1 MKQMPVRENRAA
13 SDHSMQKAIN
23 STTAAYYLT
32 WEIMNM
38 KGNAIVSEKH
48 LRLKVKYIYNFSH
61 QCLYVIIELD
71 L

>member
-1 MKQMPVRENRAA
+1 MPVRKNRAA
-13 SDHSMQKAIN
+13 CDHSMQKAIN
-23 STTAAYYLT
+23 LITAAYYST
-32 WEIMNM
+32 WEIMNI

-61 QCLYVIIELD
+61 QCLYVITELD